1 MFLHYLIYHFSVL
14 ANLGTTGHRC
24 RMDMNKLVLIMSNL
38 LSKSYGVEFETKFAT
53 FIMHTDCL
61 LNQGAIDIIS
71 L

>member
-1 MFLHYLIYHFSVL
+1 
-14 ANLGTTGHRC
+14 
-24 RMDMNKLVLIMSNL
+24 MSNL